1 VHDGEH
7 PPNQRARETAIK
19 VCAFSAVCCAPVLLL
34 IARHANSDE
43 LALQFFLG
51 WLAVNVLMAQLLVR
65 GTFPIVRKPLAGAT
79 QSPLGRWFKA
89 GEVALVVIAGL
100 FALTLL

>member
-1 VHDGEH
+1 MRKGEH
-7 PPNQRARETAIK
+7 SSNESAPRTALK

-34 IARHANSDE
+34 IARYANSDD

-79 QSPLGRWFKA
+79 QSPPGPWFKA
-89 GEVALVVIAGL
+89 GEVALVVTAGL
-100 FALTLL
+100 FVWTLL